1 MTPNWSLS
9 FAFFLFFG
17 LRNTS
22 FSVKN
27 YMIDIFYMFVL
38 EKPVDN
44 NSKMILPT
52 KIPEHLLMVLSFKS
66 KPNIGI

>member
-1 MTPNWSLS
+1 MTLNWPLS
-9 FAFFLFFG
+9 FAFFFFFG

-22 FSVKN
+22 FLVKN

-66 KPNIGI
+66 KPNMFN

>member
-9 FAFFLFFG
+9 FAFFFFFG
-17 LRNTS
+17 PRNTS
-22 FSVKN
+22 FLVKN

-52 KIPEHLLMVLSFKS
+52 KIPEHLLMVLFFKS
-66 KPNIGI
+66 KPNMFT